1 MQPVHPNQSQ
11 EFSQKKRRS
20 DEATSEG
27 PRRQRREK
35 YTPAACEECKK
46 KKIKCSGDLPCRRC
60 ESHDKACKYIRGVAA
75 DGEFVESSSTR
86 CTALEAQ
93 VRGLQEHVHQ
103 LQSAIKDIRSQVS
116 RGNPDVWSHS
126 GHHSTNDNETT
137 TVGRPQARRASKS
150 HSKAN
155 SAPTRP
161 QFVGPTSSD
170 FSFNVANSALTRLG
184 IEPTN
189 ADTRLESAVTSRRT
203 SPEPTSRDPVT
214 NPDLDPLLK
223 LGFAEV
229 MRMLDVYEDELHPIY
244 PFIDVDDVRAWAP
257 NLYQELEIGCSGA
270 EASEE
275 SRTWSVDAM
284 VFKLMVATALVVEG
298 AGKSKIGEEL
308 LGSIDATLDKSIRGI
323 GVHLKQLQLF
333 TLTSIYHFHCDE
345 EILAWRTIGIAAR
358 IALEMGLHRRESL
371 EENVPD
377 PEKRHWAKRLFYCI
391 YVLDRRWSFGTGLPF
406 ALHDSDI
413 DPELP
418 HLDGRVPYLENM
430 VSYGKISSQVWQLVA
445 GFSNKSLNTDQ
456 EKVNYLDFQVQRW
469 RESLPPSLQLSTT
482 DPTTSP
488 SSHRTSISAPSQSLQ
503 RLQVL
508 LYLRANH
515 LRILIHR
522 HNILSSAAISSNREG
537 AHLVTSIAKD
547 TIRLLVRMRETSTI
561 YETQQTAYN
570 YFLISAL
577 AAIFL
582 AVCHDPGQFSAG
594 CRDEFFSAL
603 ELLKD
608 LSSHGASAK
617 RLWKSLK
624 GLKSIAPRLGL
635 TPREQRDG
643 EERAGS
649 LGGGTGSVSGR
660 DSEGTFSHRPLV
672 QTTSGLAGPTPAGER
687 VWNVNTNANA
697 NANAHDGVIRMG
709 DGNPAMDAADFE
721 LPDMFYM
728 SSELTNMFEAFGD
741 MQGQVG
747 IDFDVQGKVLP
758 DGRDISALFG
768 DLL

>member
-1 MQPVHPNQSQ
+1 MQSVHPNQSQ
-11 EFSQKKRRS
+11 DSNQKKRRNE
-20 DEATSEG
+20 EATSDG
-27 PRRQRREK
+27 SRRQRREK

-60 ESHDKACKYIRGVAA
+60 ESHDKTCKYIRGLAA
-75 DGEFVESSSTR
+75 DGEFVESSSNR

-93 VRGLQEHVHQ
+93 VRGLQEHVQQ
-103 LQSAIKDIRSQVS
+103 LQSSIEDIRSQIL
-116 RGNPDVWSHS
+116 RGNPNDWSQTRHQE
-126 GHHSTNDNETT
+126 TNDNGLT
-137 TVGRPQARRASKS
+137 TVGRPQARRTSISQPKV
-150 HSKAN
+150 K

-161 QFVGPTSSD
+161 QFIGPTSSD

-184 IEPTN
+184 IEPAN

-203 SPEPTSRDPVT
+203 SPEPTSRDPV
-214 NPDLDPLLK
+214 NNHNIDPLMK
-223 LGFAEV
+223 LSLTEV
-229 MRMLDVYEDELHPIY
+229 KRMLDVYEDELHPIY
-244 PFIDVDDVRAWAP
+244 PFIDVDEVRDRASE
-257 NLYQELEIGCSGA
+257 LYQELEAGHIGA
-270 EASEE
+270 EVSGEL
-275 SRTWSVDAM
+275 RTCSVDAM
-284 VFKLMVATALVVEG
+284 VFKLIVATALVVEG
-298 AGKSKIGEEL
+298 AGKSAMGEEL

-323 GVHLKQLQLF
+323 GIHLKQLQLF
-333 TLTSIYHFHCDE
+333 TLTSIYHFHCDDE
-345 EILAWRTIGIAAR
+345 VLAWRTIGIAAR
-358 IALEMGLHRRESL
+358 IALEMGLHRKESL

-391 YVLDRRWSFGTGLPF
+391 YVLDRRWSFGIGLPF

-418 HLDGRVPYLENM
+418 NLDGRVPYLESM
-430 VSYGKISSQVWQLVA
+430 VAYGKISSQVWQLVA
-445 GFSNKSLNTDQ
+445 GFGNKSLNTDQ

-469 RESLPPSLQLSTT
+469 RESLPPLLQLSIT
-482 DPTTSP
+482 DPTSPESNTHKASTS
-488 SSHRTSISAPSQSLQ
+488 TPSQSLQ

-537 AHLVTSIAKD
+537 ANLVTFIAKD

-561 YETQQTAYN
+561 YETQQTSYN

-582 AVCHDPGQFSAG
+582 AVCHDSAQFSVG

-643 EERAGS
+643 EERAAS
-649 LGGGTGSVSGR
+649 LGGNGSASGR
-660 DSEGTFSHRPLV
+660 DSEGTFSHQPLV
-672 QTTSGLAGPTPAGER
+672 QTTSGLTGPTRAGER
-687 VWNVNTNANA
+687 VWNVNAAANSNANT
-697 NANAHDGVIRMG
+697 GVLGIG
-709 DGNPAMDAADFE
+709 DGNVAMNAADFE

-747 IDFDVQGKVLP
+747 MDFDVQDRL

>member
-1 MQPVHPNQSQ
+1 MQPVHLVETQ
-11 EFSQKKRRS
+11 EFGQKKRRS
-20 DEATSEG
+20 DDTATEN

-35 YTPAACEECKK
+35 YVPAACEECKK
-46 KKIKCSGDLPCRRC
+46 KKIKCTGDLPCQRC
-60 ESHDKACKYIRGVAA
+60 ESHDKACKYIRGVGAGG
-75 DGEFVESSSTR
+75 DFVESSSNR

-93 VRGLQEHVHQ
+93 VRGLQEHVQ
-103 LQSAIKDIRSQVS
+103 KLQSAIQDIRVQMSRNLLDVGESRWNSSGQQPTKDNNTTKVGHASSSQ
-116 RGNPDVWSHS
+116 
-126 GHHSTNDNETT
+126 
-137 TVGRPQARRASKS
+137 
-150 HSKAN
+150 SKAN

-161 QFVGPTSSD
+161 QFIGPTSSD
-170 FSFNVANSALTRLG
+170 FSFNLANSALSRLG
-184 IEPTN
+184 IEAPN
-189 ADTRLESAVTSRRT
+189 GDARLDSAVTSRRT
-203 SPEPTSRDPVT
+203 SPEPTSRDPTT
-214 NPDLDPLLK
+214 NPKLDPLLT
-223 LGFAEV
+223 LGFEESK
-229 MRMLDVYEDELHPIY
+229 RMLDVYEEELHPIY
-244 PFIDVDDVRAWAP
+244 PFIDIDNVRIRAP
-257 NLYQELEIGCSGA
+257 TLYRELEARCSGGEVA
-270 EASEE
+270 QD
-275 SRTWSVDAM
+275 SRSRSIDTM
-284 VFKLMVATALVVEG
+284 VFKLVVATALVVDG
-298 AGKSKIGEEL
+298 AGKSKLGEQL
-308 LGSIDATLDKSIRGI
+308 LGSIDAALDRSIRGI
-323 GVHLKQLQLF
+323 GINLKQLQLF
-333 TLTSIYHFHCDE
+333 TLTSIYHLHCDE

-377 PEKRHWAKRLFYCI
+377 PEERHWAKRLFYCI

-406 ALHDSDI
+406 ALQDSDI
-413 DPELP
+413 DPDLP
-418 HLDGRVPYLENM
+418 SLDGRVPCLESM
-430 VSYGKISSQVWQLVA
+430 VSYGRISSQIWQLVA
-445 GFSNKSLNTDQ
+445 GFSNKSSNTDE

-469 RESLPPSLQLSTT
+469 RESLPPALQLSMI
-482 DPTTSP
+482 DP
-488 SSHRTSISAPSQSLQ
+488 SSPPNTQKTSISTPSQSLQ
-503 RLQVL
+503 RLQIL

-522 HNILSSAAISSNREG
+522 HNIMSSTAIAANREG

-582 AVCHDPGQFSAG
+582 AVCHDPGDFSVG

-635 TPREQRDG
+635 TPREQRDD
-643 EERAGS
+643 EERAMS
-649 LGGGTGSVSGR
+649 LGGSASGR
-660 DSEGTFSHRPLV
+660 NTQGAFSHRPLV
-672 QTTSGLAGPTPAGER
+672 QTTVSTLAGATPAEER
-687 VWNVNTNANA
+687 VWNVNTSAGSISSA
-697 NANAHDGVIRMG
+697 SASRTGVG
-709 DGNPAMDAADFE
+709 GVAVDAADFD

-741 MQGQVG
+741 IQGNGQVG
-747 IDFDVQGKVLP
+747 LDFNVQDRILA